1 MFLDFYLLTL
11 DPIGEMRKLYSYF
24 GLTLTSETKA
34 AWRNYTNNDPIR
46 TKYGRHKYTMDDF
59 NITKEDLA
67 EEFKEYIEIMS
78 KRINPKEIL

>member
-11 DPIGEMRKLYSYF
+11 DPIGEMRKVYSYL
-24 GLTLTSETKA
+24 GLTLTSETEA
-34 AWRNYTNNDPIR
+34 AWRNYTKNDPIK